1 VTTIS
6 VAGQQPD
13 PGFSAH
19 FMASPFLVINDLLDW
34 PLGKWSLAILG
45 ENFLTETRRE
55 TIVVTRSQ
63 ALVQYLFIS
72 PYLFESKWVLVAQ
85 SCLTLCDPMDCSPPG
100 PSVHEIFQARIL
112 EWVAISFSRGSSQ
125 LRDRTW
131 VSCTAGRFL
140 TDWAT
145 REAPT
150 CLGNHLILHFKPCG
164 LVEVFLTLSF
174 TD

>member
-1 VTTIS
+1 MTTIS

-72 PYLFESKWVLVAQ
+72 PYLFESK
-85 SCLTLCDPMDCSPPG
+85 
-100 PSVHEIFQARIL
+100 
-112 EWVAISFSRGSSQ
+112 
-125 LRDRTW
+125 
-131 VSCTAGRFL
+131 
-140 TDWAT
+140 
-145 REAPT
+145 
-150 CLGNHLILHFKPCG
+150 
-164 LVEVFLTLSF
+164 
-174 TD
+174 